1 MFLPISFE
9 HITAQ
14 QFQLS
19 QSDPTSLAFTS
30 THKLQA
36 PIFWNEFGVRPWPL
50 DVCVCLCVHACLYV
64 RVYVCDTRL
73 LMFARSWPLRSS
85 LVLQKGGWLWKAF
98 AAGKKTCPVLQ
109 MQAKRQT
116 CRVGQ
121 NRIYTPYMTVYL
133 VISLPK
139 IPYLH
144 RIYMVLANNTNISR
158 QPWNNYNY
166 TQNCRHIQEI
176 QISIQPHVRAHLQ
189 VCARSFT
196 PAGLYTFVHTYRF
209 VHVRSHLQVCTRSFT
224 PTSLYTFV
232 HTFRFVHV
240 CSLLQVCTRLFTPT
254 GLWTFVHTCRFVH
267 KHRCMHNLTPG
278 EQLWARAPWQNPPTQ
293 TSGGGSTWGN
303 QLWSPCLSLWQLSW

>member
-144 RIYMVLANNTNISR
+144 RIYMVLANSTNMSCIADAAKKTNMFCAAGKKTNMSCIAGKKTTCPVLQPKR
-158 QPWNNYNY
+158 QHVLCCRQKDHMFCIVDAGKKTTCPVLQ
-166 TQNCRHIQEI
+166 TQAKRQTC
-176 QISIQPHVRAHLQ
+176 PVLQ
-189 VCARSFT
+189 A
-196 PAGLYTFVHTYRF
+196 
-209 VHVRSHLQVCTRSFT
+209 
-224 PTSLYTFV
+224 
-232 HTFRFVHV
+232 
-240 CSLLQVCTRLFTPT
+240 
-254 GLWTFVHTCRFVH
+254 
-267 KHRCMHNLTPG
+267 
-278 EQLWARAPWQNPPTQ
+278 
-293 TSGGGSTWGN
+293 
-303 QLWSPCLSLWQLSW
+303 